1 MGDRVDVTLQV
12 TQAGYNAMKL
22 MDLID
27 DPHSHTMPD
36 GTVEM
41 YYEECNYGNLG
52 FEEQL
57 QTNCICY
64 DKSWTEGGNFE
75 EGIEHFRVLSD
86 GTEELKTFYSNDAIT
101 FYVSEVEK
109 AANQGIEKVLELLT
123 KKKARTTIAP
133 FNDAAIKLITL
144 LIPNT

>member
-1 MGDRVDVTLQV
+1 MGDRVDVTLIV
-12 TQAGYNAMKL
+12 TKAGYNAMKL
-22 MDLID
+22 MNLID
-27 DPHSHTMPD
+27 DPRPRAMPD

-41 YYEECNYGNLG
+41 YYEQCNYGNLG

-64 DKSWTEGGNFE
+64 DKSWTEGWNFE

-86 GTEELKTFYSNDAIT
+86 GTEELKTFYSNDAI
-101 FYVSEVEK
+101 
-109 AANQGIEKVLELLT
+109 
-123 KKKARTTIAP
+123 IAP

>member
-1 MGDRVDVTLQV
+1 MGDRADVTLTV

-22 MDLID
+22 LNLTEYDSAHNMA
-27 DPHSHTMPD
+27 D
-36 GTVEM
+36 GTVEL
-41 YYEECNYGNLG
+41 YYEQCNYADLG
-52 FEEQL
+52 FENVL
-57 QTNCICY
+57 VTNCICY
-64 DKSWTEGGNFE
+64 DKSWTEGDDFS